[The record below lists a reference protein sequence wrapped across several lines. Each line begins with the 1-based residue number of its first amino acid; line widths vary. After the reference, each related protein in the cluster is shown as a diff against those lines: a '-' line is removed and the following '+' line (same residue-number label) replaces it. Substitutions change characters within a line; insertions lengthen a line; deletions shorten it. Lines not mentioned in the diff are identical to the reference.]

1 MKTTAKLVTLFL
13 LVLSQ
18 SLRAQEQIMQVLDE
32 IINTKGVEY
41 SVNKYN
47 GREDSTEIHNFRI
60 GRQNFKLFDKLQKAF
75 TSLERNPQLH
85 SIYVNFNPI
94 ELSRNQPWSIRT
106 KQGPIVIGE
115 QPGSSYA
122 VAVFD
127 IPYKGSF
134 RSVYAAEWWDTDDKD
149 IRQGILVRT
158 YGEKAQWREGN
169 VDMGV
174 AINTGEAQA
183 DATSIPPEGTDLI
196 EWMNKAIND
205 NGNLDSNDW
214 LSIFGLLTQKI
225 EDAAESDAETMTK
238 EQMVVASS
246 IVLKLCS
253 DAPLG
258 DDEIEMCCKRLNFVA
273 AKVSAHSMY
282 VGDALRLAMIRLR
295 KK

>member
-1 MKTTAKLVTLFL
+1 MKTTAKLLTLVLFA
-13 LVLSQ
+13 LSQ
-18 SLRAQEQIMQVLDE
+18 SLRAQEQVMQVLDE
-32 IINTKGVEY
+32 IINTKGVEH

-94 ELSRNQPWSIRT
+94 ELSRSQPWSIRT
-106 KQGPIVIGE
+106 SQGPIVIGE
-115 QPGSSYA
+115 RPQSSYA
-122 VAVFD
+122 IAVFD
-127 IPYKGSF
+127 IPYKGDS
-134 RSVYAAEWWDTDDKD
+134 RSVYAVEWWDTDDKD

-158 YGEKAQWREGN
+158 YGEKAQWREGD

-174 AINTGEAQA
+174 ALNTREAQA
-183 DATSIPPEGTDLI
+183 DATNIPTEGTDLM
-196 EWMNKAIND
+196 EWLSKAIND
-205 NGNLDSNDW
+205 SGNLESTDW

-225 EDAAESDAETMTK
+225 EDAAESDLKTVTK
-238 EQMVVASS
+238 EQLVVASS

-258 DDEIEMCCKRLNFVA
+258 DDEIEMCCKRLNLVA
-273 AKVSAHSMY
+273 AKVSAHNMY
-282 VGDALRLAMIRLR
+282 VGDTLRLAMKRLR
-295 KK
+295 KV

>member
-1 MKTTAKLVTLFL
+1 
-13 LVLSQ
+13 
-18 SLRAQEQIMQVLDE
+18 MQVLDE
-32 IINTKGVEY
+32 IINTKGVEH
-41 SVNKYN
+41 SVNKYKQ
-47 GREDSTEIHNFRI
+47 REDSTEIHNFRI

-94 ELSRNQPWSIRT
+94 ELSRSQPWSIRT
-106 KQGPIVIGE
+106 SQGPIVIGE
-115 QPGSSYA
+115 RPQSSYA
-122 VAVFD
+122 IAVFD
-127 IPYKGSF
+127 IPYKGDS
-134 RSVYAAEWWDTDDKD
+134 RSVYAVEWWDTDDKD

-183 DATSIPPEGTDLI
+183 DATNIPTEGTDLM
-196 EWMNKAIND
+196 EWMSKAIND
-205 NGNLDSNDW
+205 SGNLDSNDW

-225 EDAAESDAETMTK
+225 ENAAESDAETIK
-238 EQMVVASS
+238 EQLVVASS

-258 DDEIEMCCKRLNFVA
+258 DDEIEMCCKRLNLVA
-273 AKVSAHSMY
+273 AKVSAHNMY
-282 VGDALRLAMIRLR
+282 VGDTLRLAMKRLR
-295 KK
+295 KE